1 MDTQRHKTQKR
12 HNFSPYH
19 KGGPGP
25 TEQLQQ
31 LLEQGAK
38 DAYSR
43 QWHRI
48 ERGLRLNRIRLF
60 IDEIAS
66 EYAMNKEEKD
76 HLFLFL
82 QKALDKKLLNTLKV
96 VEYDSEAQRILTIKG
111 LDMKR
116 HPDTGKLLYE
126 LKDGKKARP
135 DTTRKR
141 KKEEVPSVSVP
152 LRSPPSDSDPSS
164 PLPVTTLT
172 PLDPLDPLDLDGKI
186 EEKDDIEE

>member
-1 MDTQRHKTQKR
+1 MATAATAASTVSSASYRHKTQKR
-12 HNFSPYH
+12 HYDSPYPSRN
-19 KGGPGP
+19 GPGP

-31 LLEQGAK
+31 LLEAGAK

-48 ERGLRLNRIRLF
+48 ERGLRLNRLRLF
-60 IDEIAS
+60 IEEIAAS
-66 EYAMNKEEKD
+66 YAMNKEEKD

-82 QKALDKKLLNTLKV
+82 QKSLDKKLLNTLKV
-96 VEYDSEAQRILTIKG
+96 VEYDPEAQRILSVKG

-116 HPDTGKLLYE
+116 TEEGKLVYE
-126 LKDGKKARP
+126 LKDGKRVAP

-141 KKEEVPSVSVP
+141 KKDDLPSVSVP
-152 LRSPPSDSDPSS
+152 IRHDPKVETE
-164 PLPVTTLT
+164 PETKAE
-172 PLDPLDPLDLDGKI
+172 DKI